1 MSPVHVA
8 RGCAEEV
15 VEEDIGSTM
24 SPDSECSHVSNSV
37 NEGHGSSVDEKELLS
52 VKKLELIR
60 SHIQKEQYYFKWKN
74 NMEMIRNNFLLVLDP
89 F

>member
-24 SPDSECSHVSNSV
+24 SPDSECSHVSNSA

-52 VKKLELIR
+52 EEKWELIR
-60 SHIQKEQYYFKWKN
+60 SHIRQEQYYFKWTN
-74 NMEMIRNNFLLVLDP
+74 NMEMGTNIVRDVL
-89 F
+89 